1 MNIREMNL
9 GALIV
14 LAKLFQ
20 DAVGVSIIGPPAP
33 NDKEIP
39 TVVTAVPLKPICGPG
54 HYAYQHPIGPNKGL
68 WSCLVIPKGR

>member
-1 MNIREMNL
+1 MNI

-14 LAKLFQ
+14 LVKLFQ

-39 TVVTAVPLKPICGPG
+39 TAVALKPICGLG
-54 HYAYQHPIGPNKGL
+54 LYAYQHPIGPNKGR

>member
-1 MNIREMNL
+1 MNI

-33 NDKEIP
+33 NDVAPSEI
-39 TVVTAVPLKPICGPG
+39 KPKCGPG
-54 HYAYQHPIGPNKGL
+54 KYAQFNTSTDR
-68 WSCLVIPKGR
+68 WTCEVIPKGR